1 MRESHEP
8 ADGGSA
14 LRVGTGGREMG
25 DAREE
30 DQEERHAFVFGLL
43 TSVTGTCVQAKKF
56 IDWLDEA
63 DQ

>member
-1 MRESHEP
+1 
-8 ADGGSA
+8 
-14 LRVGTGGREMG
+14 MG